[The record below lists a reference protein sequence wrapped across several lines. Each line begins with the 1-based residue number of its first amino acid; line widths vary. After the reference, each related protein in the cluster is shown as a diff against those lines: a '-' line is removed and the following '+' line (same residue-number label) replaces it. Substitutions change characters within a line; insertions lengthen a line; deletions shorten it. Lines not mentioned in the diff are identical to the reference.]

1 MNKLCLLG
9 LLVGMASQSV
19 MAQNAAATDNTT
31 LQAKNAF
38 IGKLMKQMTLDEKI
52 GQLRLISISSE
63 MPQPQILKEIAA
75 GRIGGTFN
83 SITRSENR
91 PLQEAAVAK
100 SRLKIPMFFAYDVV
114 HGHRTIFPISLG
126 MAASWDMDAIAL
138 MGRVSAKEASAD
150 SIDMTF
156 APMVDISR
164 DPRWGRSSEGF
175 GEDTYLVSRIS
186 DVMVR
191 SFQGKNVAANDSIMA
206 AVKHFALYGAVE
218 GGRDYNTVDMSMTRM
233 YQDYL
238 PPYKAGIDAG

>member
-19 MAQNAAATDNTT
+19 MAQSAATDNTT

-52 GQLRLISISSE
+52 GQLRLISISAD

-83 SITRSENR
+83 SVTRSENR

-126 MAASWDMDAIAL
+126 MAAS
-138 MGRVSAKEASAD
+138 
-150 SIDMTF
+150 
-156 APMVDISR
+156 
-164 DPRWGRSSEGF
+164 
-175 GEDTYLVSRIS
+175 
-186 DVMVR
+186 
-191 SFQGKNVAANDSIMA
+191 
-206 AVKHFALYGAVE
+206 
-218 GGRDYNTVDMSMTRM
+218 
-233 YQDYL
+233 
-238 PPYKAGIDAG
+238 